1 MPLLAPPSAP
11 QSKLAFA
18 LLCAWVLGISGCFT
32 KQAPAAH
39 LATIRFGPP
48 NVPAAA
54 PASLIDSPPQITEE
68 AQQWPQLVAGRSAP
82 PRPRATPQPA
92 PEPAHAEK
100 SPEPTI
106 APEVPTAEMIASRN
120 ETEHSLDLAEKNLSF
135 ASGKNLNA
143 MQQDLV
149 SKVSGFSDGAKE
161 AMKAGDWVRA
171 KNLSK
176 KAEVLSDQLASS
188 L

>member
-1 MPLLAPPSAP
+1 MRITNTSSAIDPKFCVAVLCLFVLAA
-11 QSKLAFA
+11 
-18 LLCAWVLGISGCFT
+18 SGCFT
-32 KQAPAAH
+32 KKTPAAH
-39 LATIRFGPP
+39 LAAIQLAPP

-54 PASLIDSPPQITEE
+54 SFLDAPPDIREE
-68 AQQWPQLVAGRSAP
+68 PQPWPELVAGHSAP
-82 PRPRATPQPA
+82 ARPRVTSQPP
-92 PEPAHAEK
+92 PEPAHVDK
-100 SPEPTI
+100 TPEPTI
-106 APEVPTAEMIASRN
+106 APEVPTQEMIAAKN
-120 ETEHSLDLAEKNLSF
+120 DTEHSLDLADKNLSL
-135 ASGKNLNA
+135 ASGKNLNP

-149 SKVSGFSDGAKE
+149 SKVRGFSEGAKD